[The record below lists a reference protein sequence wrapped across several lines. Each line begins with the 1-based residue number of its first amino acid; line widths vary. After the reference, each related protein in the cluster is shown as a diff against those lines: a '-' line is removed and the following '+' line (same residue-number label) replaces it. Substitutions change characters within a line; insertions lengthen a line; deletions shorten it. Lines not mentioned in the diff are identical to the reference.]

1 MKNKIDNILLGL
13 LWLVASMLATCFWFN
28 TQYGFDLFSKSHWH
42 HLAYMQASQKPVQIS
57 FYISIIL
64 ALFIIMFVLYLLLRP
79 NLKHTTQMALSH
91 VPSDPQPRHIQ
102 SVSHPNTQGNTPVPR
117 AQMTPQPRTVMSVS
131 QPVSAPQLNIP
142 RPVSP
147 IQHQPAMAR
156 PAAFVPNIQM
166 ELNEI
171 FTSAGYKVTKNP
183 EIKNTN
189 IVLTAIGSGE
199 TLWIGG
205 ANIPVTQMRHVIDV
219 IKQVFIDTLDE
230 TMINMTG
237 FIVNPVTFEKY
248 NDILTFKDTD
258 ELRRYMMSH
267 TNPDTNFNDEAFIA
281 YETYINTVMDYIG
294 KL

>member
-42 HLAYMQASQKPVQIS
+42 HLAYMQASQKPVQVS

-91 VPSDPQPRHIQ
+91 APSDPQPRHIQ
-102 SVSHPNTQGNTPVPR
+102 SVSHPNTQGNTPAPR
-117 AQMTPQPRTVMSVS
+117 AQMTPQPRPIMPTP
-131 QPVSAPQLNIP
+131 QPVHAPQLNIP

-230 TMINMTG
+230 TLINMTG

-248 NDILTFKDTD
+248 NDILTFKDTN